1 MLLKIVI
8 FVHIICATIW
18 TGGHLILTL
27 GFLPKALAKNDFSI
41 IEQFESKFERIGIP
55 ALFLSLV
62 TGIYMAIVYTTNFFA
77 FDFSDHHNKHVY
89 IKFILLLCTIVLAIH
104 ARFFLIPK
112 RKLKPLSYH
121 IILVTLLAVTFVFVG
136 FSARSGGLI

>member
-8 FVHIICATIW
+8 FLHIICATIW

-55 ALFLSLV
+55 ALILSLI
-62 TGIYMAIVYTTNFFA
+62 TGIYMAIIYTSNFFT
-77 FDFSDHHNKHVY
+77 FDFSDHHNKHLY
-89 IKFILLLCTIVLAIH
+89 IKLILLLCTIILAIH

-112 RKLKPLSYH
+112 RNLKPLSFH
-121 IILVTLLAVTFVFVG
+121 ILLVTLLSVAFVFVG